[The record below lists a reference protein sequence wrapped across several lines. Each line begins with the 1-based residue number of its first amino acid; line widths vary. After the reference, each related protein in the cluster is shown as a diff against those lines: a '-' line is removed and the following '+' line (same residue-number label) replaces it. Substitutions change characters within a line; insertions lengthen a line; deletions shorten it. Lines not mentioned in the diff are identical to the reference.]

1 MRHLEKTVMNIKIDI
16 NEIIPLENFELGW
29 RWQKSHNS
37 SISEQEKKQILPIS
51 ESESKKL
58 DKVIS
63 YFEIEQNL
71 VGVYSQTDWISA
83 SSESDQNMKKFQNL
97 LVEILEP
104 WNEDVIIQWHR
115 NLTLKTT
122 KELFIKYWDDFLYPV
137 SDDVTVISEKTNWI
151 LFYRHFEVANIW
163 VKR

>member
-1 MRHLEKTVMNIKIDI
+1 MNIKIDI